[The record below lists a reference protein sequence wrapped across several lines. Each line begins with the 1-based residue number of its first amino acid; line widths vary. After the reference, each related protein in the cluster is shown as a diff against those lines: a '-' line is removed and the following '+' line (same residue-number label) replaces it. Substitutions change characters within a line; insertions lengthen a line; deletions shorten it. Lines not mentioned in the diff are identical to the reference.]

1 MEIQNHRMHAL
12 SRLKAG
18 QQRGARGVWKNIKSR

>member
-1 MEIQNHRMHAL
+1 MEIQNHRMHGS
-12 SRLKAG
+12 SRLKSG